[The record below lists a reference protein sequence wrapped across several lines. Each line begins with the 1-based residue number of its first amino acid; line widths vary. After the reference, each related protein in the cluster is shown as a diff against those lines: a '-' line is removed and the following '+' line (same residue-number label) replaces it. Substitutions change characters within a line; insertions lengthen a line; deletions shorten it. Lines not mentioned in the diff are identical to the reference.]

1 MDPAALARLKAY
13 LHVDH
18 DEDDALLMS
27 LYASA
32 AAYLA
37 NAGIPPCTSPL
48 YECAAYGLVL
58 EWYDGG
64 TTSGAVTVG
73 LRQIINQLKLTVSNL
88 DTVL

>member
-18 DEDDALLMS
+18 DEDDALLTS

-73 LRQIINQLKLTVSNL
+73 LRQIINQLKLMVSNL

>member
-1 MDPAALARLKAY
+1 MDSAALARLKAY
-13 LHVDH
+13 LHIDH
-18 DEDDALLMS
+18 DEDDTLLTS

-37 NAGIPPCTSPL
+37 NAGIPSGTSPL
-48 YECAAYGLVL
+48 YEQAAFGLVL
-58 EWYDGG
+58 EWYDDGA
-64 TTSGAVTVG
+64 TSGAITVG

>member
-1 MDPAALARLKAY
+1 MDPTALARLKAY

-18 DEDDALLMS
+18 DEDDALLTS

>member
-18 DEDDALLMS
+18 DEDDALLTS

-37 NAGIPPCTSPL
+37 NSGIPPCTSPL

>member
-18 DEDDALLMS
+18 EEDDALLTS
-27 LYASA
+27 LYVSA

-48 YECAAYGLVL
+48 YERAAYGLVL

>member
-1 MDPAALARLKAY
+1 MDSAALARLKAY

-18 DEDDALLMS
+18 DEDDTLLTS

-32 AAYLA
+32 VAYLA
-37 NAGIPPCTSPL
+37 NAGIPSGTSPL
-48 YECAAYGLVL
+48 YERAAFGLVL

-64 TTSGAVTVG
+64 TTSGAITVG

>member
-18 DEDDALLMS
+18 DEDDALLTS

-64 TTSGAVTVG
+64 TTSSAVTVG